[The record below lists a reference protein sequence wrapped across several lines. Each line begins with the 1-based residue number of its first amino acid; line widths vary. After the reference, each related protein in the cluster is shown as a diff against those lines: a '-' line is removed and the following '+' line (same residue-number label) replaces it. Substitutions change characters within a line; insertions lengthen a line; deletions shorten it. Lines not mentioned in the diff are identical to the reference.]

1 VAPTQAPHNFAFER
15 SVLRGQNAPW
25 ARIDYA
31 AAGSLYVGVFLAF
44 NTYGT

>member
-31 AAGSLYVGVFLAF
+31 PAALDQTRCPAAQRGH
-44 NTYGT
+44 